1 MKYCFA
7 MKTLKKI
14 PYLLLLAL
22 LILASCKS
30 DDSSGDDP
38 DEPNPNAGNLL
49 SVGESAFDLLAAANF
64 TAMNVELVF
73 IENMRPRQETLDN
86 LRVFIEERLNK
97 PGGIN
102 FIERTVEQPGMQ
114 PFSTAEIAEIEDQV
128 RTVYNQGNTLGV
140 FILFTDGANINDT
153 QFNKTLGTAYRNTS
167 LVIYEET
174 IREFSNDPGEPGRV
188 ALESTTLNHEFA
200 HLLGLVNLGTPLTSD
215 HEDPINTRH
224 CVVEDCL
231 MVFQTEVQGG
241 IVKMKS
247 LNQVT
252 PLDPLCLADLQA
264 NGGL

>member
-1 MKYCFA
+1 MNIF
-7 MKTLKKI
+7 KKF
-14 PYLLLLAL
+14 PYLLLLAF
-22 LILASCKS
+22 IVLASCKS
-30 DDSSGDDP
+30 DDSSTDDMDNEP
-38 DEPNPNAGNLL
+38 DPNAANLL
-49 SVGESAFDLLAAANF
+49 SVGESAAQLLSAAEF
-64 TAMNVELVF
+64 TAVNVEIVY
-73 IENMRPRQETLDN
+73 IENMQPRAETIEN
-86 LRVFIEERLNK
+86 LEQFLQERLNK
-97 PGGIN
+97 PGGIT
-102 FIERTVEQPGMQ
+102 ITERTVEQPGMQ

-174 IREFSNDPGEPGRV
+174 IREFSNETGEPGRV

-200 HLLGLVNLGTPLTSD
+200 HLLGLVNLGTPLTTD

-224 CVVEDCL
+224 CIVEDCL
-231 MVFQTEVQGG
+231 MFFQTEIQGG
-241 IVKMKS
+241 IFKMKN
-247 LNQVT
+247 LNQIT